1 MVLSNLIGIEFVNLW
16 FFTHRVGQFSKG
28 TEDARSVDFSLSSLE
43 AQTKLD
49 SEPVDGCQAV
59 NLPFVGPQRGKSDLL
74 GKVREF
80 FVSEHRRVAQQLM
93 DDVGLGCVVWA
104 TVMADILSR
113 VEHSESQSIQELSL
127 SEEPTDGSESPSSG
141 LLEVL

>member
-1 MVLSNLIGIEFVNLW
+1 
-16 FFTHRVGQFSKG
+16 
-28 TEDARSVDFSLSSLE
+28 
-43 AQTKLD
+43 
-49 SEPVDGCQAV
+49 
-59 NLPFVGPQRGKSDLL
+59 
-74 GKVREF
+74 
-80 FVSEHRRVAQQLM
+80 M